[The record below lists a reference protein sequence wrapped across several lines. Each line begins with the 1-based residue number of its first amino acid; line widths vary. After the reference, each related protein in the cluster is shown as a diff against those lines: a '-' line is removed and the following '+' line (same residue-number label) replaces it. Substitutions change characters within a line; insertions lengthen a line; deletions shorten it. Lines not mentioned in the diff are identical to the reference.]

1 MKNKRTF
8 FVFALMTLFA
18 VLISGFASAI
28 ESAEFDKEV
37 IDRTDVLHDQGTV
50 QISFNLNN
58 TGESEISG
66 IRLSVSKDSDRW
78 KFVPATIDRLA
89 PGNRV
94 SITGILTIQKNTPA
108 GTNSYEIKAMKDSDV
123 LDSLTVNI
131 IIKESS
137 SLFIEKTQ
145 ELTASQDGIIKV
157 TNTGN
162 TVLSNIQLSATGDLN
177 VAFSSE
183 RLSSNNMLTLEAGNF
198 EKVNVKGANLDILKF
213 GSHDVKITA
222 KSTEPIV
229 SSNEITFTINKVFC
243 KGGEAGGN
251 LEIKNIDIDNEVGE
265 NDVWQILDNVKIEV
279 EIENN
284 GEDKIRDVFVELG
297 LFDSDGKNLIR
308 DLDFSNEGE
317 EKIDLGDLDDGESET
332 VEFEIKVPADL
343 KKDGDFKLAVKAY
356 SKDSG
361 ETKECV
367 GSSEDLD
374 KVFYQNIK
382 IEREDEEDKFIA
394 FDNIELTPGEA
405 VCGDSVNLRFE
416 AFNIG
421 DENQKQVKIS
431 LKNTKLG
438 IDMSKEI
445 KDDMEEGDS
454 KQIEFEFSVPEK
466 ATDGN
471 YNLEL
476 NADYDYSNGR
486 YRQSLDEATVVP
498 LKIFGCEKEPV
509 KEEKKVLIAASLDS
523 EAKAGSEMIVKSI
536 VTNLGS
542 EEADFIM
549 GASGYESW
557 ADLNSI
563 SERLFKLKAGESK
576 EVKLN
581 FNVNEEAKG
590 KQSFTLEVLSGS
602 KEEKREVEVNI
613 EEKETPSTGIGFGEN
628 SLIWIIGAINVI
640 LIILIIIVAA
650 RISRR

>member
-1 MKNKRTF
+1 MF
-8 FVFALMTLFA
+8 ALIAVFAA
-18 VLISGFASAI
+18 LISGFASAI
-28 ESAEFDKEV
+28 ESAEFDKEL

-58 TGESEISG
+58 TGDSEISG
-66 IRLSVSKDSDRW
+66 IRLSVSKDSDKW
-78 KFVPATIDRLA
+78 KFVPATIDKLA

-94 SITGILTIQKNTPA
+94 SITGILTIEKHAPA
-108 GTNSYEIKAMKDSDV
+108 GTNSYEIKAMKDSVV
-123 LDSLTVNI
+123 LDSLKVNV

-137 SLFIEKTQ
+137 TLSIVKTQ
-145 ELTASQDGIIKV
+145 ELTASQDGIINI

-162 TVLSNIQLSATGDLN
+162 TVLSNIQLSASGDLN
-177 VAFSSE
+177 VTFSSE
-183 RLSSNNMLTLEAGNF
+183 KLSSNNMLTLEAGSS

-213 GSHDVKITA
+213 GSHNVKVIA
-222 KSTEPIV
+222 KSSEPSV
-229 SSNEITFTINKVFC
+229 SSNEITFTINKGFC
-243 KGGEAGGN
+243 KGGEAGEN
-251 LEIKNIDIDNEVGE
+251 LEIKNIDIDNEAGE
-265 NDVWQILDNVKIEV
+265 NDIWQILDNVKIEV

-284 GEDKIRDVFVELG
+284 GADKIRDVFVELG

-317 EKIDLGDLDDGESET
+317 EKIDLGDLDDGDSET
-332 VEFEIKVPADL
+332 AEFKIKVPADL
-343 KKDGDFKLAVKAY
+343 KKDGDFKLTVKAY

-361 ETKECV
+361 ESKDCI

-394 FDNIELTPGEA
+394 FDNIELTPSEA

-421 DENQKQVKIS
+421 DENQKQIKVS
-431 LKNTKLG
+431 LKNSKLG

-445 KDDMEEGDS
+445 KDDLEEGDS

-466 ATDGN
+466 AVDGN

-476 NADYDYSNGR
+476 NAEYDYSSGR

-498 LKIFGCEKEPV
+498 LKIFGCVKEPI
-509 KEEKKVLIAASLDS
+509 KEEKKVLISASLDS
-523 EAKAGSEMIVKSI
+523 EAIAGSEMIVKSI

-542 EEADFIM
+542 EEADFII

-581 FNVNEEAKG
+581 FNVNEDAKG
-590 KQSFTLEVLSGS
+590 KQSFTLEVLSGG

-613 EEKETPSTGIGFGEN
+613 EEKEAPSTGISFGEN